1 MVPGGISFV
10 TLQLEIV
17 NESCYQLYFFNIRI
31 RLDCRR
37 LGTHSVLGIRKNKK
51 TGVGEQGV
59 NFKKTTM
66 AAVGSAICLCNGAW
80 AAEPASALEIAPIT
94 VTGEKI
100 NRTLEQTQSSVVVV
114 TEQQLRDKQDRDL
127 VDVLA
132 RTPGVYNQ
140 SGNENWGI
148 RGVPVSGFDDQGPA
162 TLNGAVS
169 VFVDGAVQPN
179 RALTLSPMP
188 LWDVDQVEVF
198 LGPQSTT
205 QGRNSLAGAVVIQT
219 RNPTFEPSFAA
230 RTNMGNYGERGAAVA
245 GGGALV
251 ADKIAGRIAV
261 DYQEGD
267 GYIDNVALHDDAN
280 PTRTGNARGKL
291 LILPNDDLDV
301 LLTYAHG
308 ESRKG
313 DNSAMRQNDKIRY
326 YKMTSNTKAYD
337 KLEQDTLSAKVDYRL
352 DDNWSLTSL
361 TANTRSDYDA
371 RLDFDQSADANQ
383 VVLRTQDGDL
393 FSQELRLNYSGD
405 TVKSFVGAYYGHNT
419 NNFHDR
425 LLFDNVLFGTAKGE
439 TTLESKAVFG
449 EINWTFA
456 PRWTLITG
464 LRYDHE
470 TNDTDIKQDDFS
482 SPGKVSKSFDA
493 LLPKLGLDFELA
505 ANQYLGVMV
514 QKGYRGGG
522 VNVRAGG
529 GHEGYDPEYT
539 TNYELSYRGSFFDKT
554 LRTRA
559 NLYYTDWKD
568 QQVSVLERNTDF
580 VQVFNAGSSDI
591 KGLEVFVEKDL
602 GEQLTLT
609 AGGSITAGKYKDFV
623 TGDGRDMSGE
633 AFLYSPKYKLS
644 LGGLYR
650 WNDRLTLNTDLVYQ
664 STAPSEYEFD
674 TAGKVTGER
683 RSDNYWLVN
692 FNTEYKVTRSVAVSG
707 FVKNAF
713 DKAYITNNRSG
724 DIVDVGAPRT
734 VGLVLRYDM

>member
-1 MVPGGISFV
+1 M
-10 TLQLEIV
+10 
-17 NESCYQLYFFNIRI
+17 
-31 RLDCRR
+31 
-37 LGTHSVLGIRKNKK
+37 
-51 TGVGEQGV
+51 

>member
-10 TLQLEIV
+10 TLQLEVV

>member
-1 MVPGGISFV
+1 M
-10 TLQLEIV
+10 
-17 NESCYQLYFFNIRI
+17 
-31 RLDCRR
+31 
-37 LGTHSVLGIRKNKK
+37 
-51 TGVGEQGV
+51 

-470 TNDTDIKQDDFS
+470 TNDTDIKRDDFS

>member
-1 MVPGGISFV
+1 MHSNNNNLAKERSVNMKQS
-10 TLQLEIV
+10 TLAL
-17 NESCYQLYFFNIRI
+17 
-31 RLDCRR
+31 
-37 LGTHSVLGIRKNKK
+37 
-51 TGVGEQGV
+51 
-59 NFKKTTM
+59 
-66 AAVGSAICLCNGAW
+66 AVGSALCLANNAW
-80 AAEPASALEIAPIT
+80 AAAPVGAVELEQIT

-114 TEQQLRDKQDRDL
+114 TDKQLREKEDHNL
-127 VDVLA
+127 VDVFA

-179 RALTLSPMP
+179 RALTLSPMQ
-188 LWDVDQVEVF
+188 LWDVEQIEVF

-219 RNPTFEPSFAA
+219 RNPTFDPSFSAQ
-230 RTNMGNYGERGAAVA
+230 TNMGNYGERGAAIA

-251 ADKIAGRIAV
+251 DNKIAGRIAV

-267 GYIDNVALHDDAN
+267 GYIDNTTLHDDAN
-280 PTRTGNARGKL
+280 PTRTANARGKL
-291 LILPNDDLDV
+291 LILPSDDLDI

-313 DNSAMRQNDKIRY
+313 DNTVMRENGKVRY
-326 YKMTSNTKAYD
+326 YKMTSNTKAFD
-337 KLEQDTLSAKVDYRL
+337 KLEQDTVSAKVDYRL
-352 DDNWSLTSL
+352 DDYWSLTSL
-361 TANTRSDYDA
+361 TANTSSDYDA

-383 VVLRTQDGDL
+383 VVLRQQDGNL
-393 FSQELRLNYSGD
+393 FSQELRLNYNGD
-405 TVKSFVGAYYGHNT
+405 TLKSFIGAYYGHNS
-419 NNFHDR
+419 NDFHDR
-425 LLFDNVLFGTAKGE
+425 LLFNDRLFGTAKGD
-439 TTLESKAVFG
+439 TTIENKALFG
-449 EINWTFA
+449 ESNWTFA

-470 TNDTDIKQDDFS
+470 TNDTDIDEDDFS

-493 LLPKLGLDFELA
+493 VLPKLGLDYELA
-505 ANQYLGVMV
+505 DGQYLGFMV

-522 VNVRAGG
+522 VNMRAGG
-529 GHEGYDPEYT
+529 GHEAYDPEYT
-539 TNYELSYRGSFFDKT
+539 TNYELSYRGSFYDDS

-568 QQVSVLERNTDF
+568 QQVSVLDPNTEF
-580 VQVFNAGSSDI
+580 VHVFNAGSSDI
-591 KGLEVFVEKDL
+591 KGLEVSVEKDF
-602 GEQLTLT
+602 GEQLTLNAAASVT
-609 AGGSITAGKYKDFV
+609 DGKYKDFV

-633 AFLYSPKYKLS
+633 DFLYSPKYKMS
-644 LGGLYR
+644 LGATYR
-650 WNDRLTLNTDLVYQ
+650 WNERLTLNTDLVYQ
-664 STAPSEYEFD
+664 STSPSEYEFD
-674 TAGKVTGER
+674 DAGQVTGER

-692 FNTEYKVTRSVAVSG
+692 FNTEYKITRNIAVSG

-713 DKAYITNNRSG
+713 DKEYITNNRSG
-724 DIVDVGAPRT
+724 DILDVGAPRT
-734 VGLVLRYDM
+734 VGLALRYDL

>member
-10 TLQLEIV
+10 TLQLEVV

-692 FNTEYKVTRSVAVSG
+692 FNTEYKVTRNVAVSG

>member
-1 MVPGGISFV
+1 MDVRKS
-10 TLQLEIV
+10 TLAL
-17 NESCYQLYFFNIRI
+17 
-31 RLDCRR
+31 
-37 LGTHSVLGIRKNKK
+37 
-51 TGVGEQGV
+51 
-59 NFKKTTM
+59 
-66 AAVGSAICLCNGAW
+66 AVGSALGLMNSAW
-80 AAEPASALEIAPIT
+80 AAEQARTIEIAPIT

-114 TEQQLRDKQDRDL
+114 TDQQLREKEDHSL
-127 VDVLA
+127 VDVFA

-179 RALTLSPMP
+179 RSLTLSPMP
-188 LWDVDQVEVF
+188 LWDVEQVEVF

-219 RNPTFEPSFAA
+219 RNPTFEPSLSA
-230 RTNMGNYGERGAAVA
+230 RTNVGNYGERGAAVA

-251 ADKIAGRIAV
+251 DNKIAGRVAV

-267 GYIDNVALHDDAN
+267 GYIDNTSLHDDAN
-280 PTRTGNARGKL
+280 PGRTANARGKL
-291 LILPNDDLDV
+291 LILPSDDLDI

-313 DNSAMRQNDKIRY
+313 DNTVMRENDKVRY
-326 YKMTSNTKAYD
+326 YKMTSNTKAFD
-337 KLEQDTLSAKVDYRL
+337 KLEQDTFSAKVDYRL
-352 DDNWSLTSL
+352 DDYWSITSL

-383 VVLRTQDGDL
+383 VVLRQQDGNL
-393 FSQELRLNYSGD
+393 FSQELRLNYAGD
-405 TVKSFVGAYYGHNT
+405 TVKSFVGAYYGHNS
-419 NNFHDR
+419 NDFHDR
-425 LLFDNVLFGTAKGE
+425 LLFNERLFGTAKGD
-439 TTLESKAVFG
+439 TTIENKALFG
-449 EINWTFA
+449 EINWTFV

-470 TNDTDIKQDDFS
+470 TNDTDIDQDDFS

-493 LLPKLGLDFELA
+493 VLPKLGLDYELA
-505 ANQYLGVMV
+505 DGQYLGFMV

-522 VNVRAGG
+522 VNMRAGG
-529 GHEGYDPEYT
+529 GHESYDPEYT
-539 TNYELSYRGSFFDKT
+539 TNYELSYRGAFQDDT

-568 QQVSVLERNTDF
+568 QQVSVLDPNTEF
-580 VQVFNAGSSDI
+580 VHVFNAGSSDI
-591 KGLEVFVEKDL
+591 KGLEVSVEKDL
-602 GEQLTLT
+602 GEQLTLNAAASVT
-609 AGGSITAGKYKDFV
+609 DGKYKDFV

-633 AFLYSPKYKLS
+633 DFLYSPKYKMS
-644 LGGLYR
+644 LGATYR
-650 WNDRLTLNTDLVYQ
+650 WNERLTLNTDLVYQ
-664 STAPSEYEFD
+664 STSPSEYEFND
-674 TAGKVTGER
+674 AGQVTDER

-692 FNTEYKVTRSVAVSG
+692 FNTEYKITRNIAVSG
-707 FVKNAF
+707 FVRNAF
-713 DKAYITNNRSG
+713 DKEYITNNRSG
-724 DIVDVGAPRT
+724 DILDVGAPRT
-734 VGLVLRYDM
+734 VGLALRYDL